1 MEAKTKERLKRMAEL
16 FDYIPEDK
24 QEGIVLGIQMVAT
37 LYKPK
42 TTNAV

>member
-1 MEAKTKERLKRMAEL
+1 MEAKTKERLKKLAEL

-24 QEGIVLGIQMVAT
+24 QEGIVLGTQMVAT

-42 TTNAV
+42 TLNVV